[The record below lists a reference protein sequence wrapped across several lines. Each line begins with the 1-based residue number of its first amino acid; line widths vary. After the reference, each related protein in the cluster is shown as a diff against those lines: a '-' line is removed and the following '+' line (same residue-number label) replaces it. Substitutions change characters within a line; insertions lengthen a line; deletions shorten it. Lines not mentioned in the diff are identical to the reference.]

1 MISLAYGIQNMT
13 QVNISSRQKQTHQPK
28 EEPRGKEVGKGKTG
42 SLGLA
47 DTTII
52 CRMDK
57 QQGPTV

>member
-1 MISLAYGIQNMT
+1 MT
-13 QVNISSRQKQTHQPK
+13 QMNISPRQKQTHQSR

-47 DTTII
+47 DTTIK

-57 QQGPTV
+57 QEGPSV